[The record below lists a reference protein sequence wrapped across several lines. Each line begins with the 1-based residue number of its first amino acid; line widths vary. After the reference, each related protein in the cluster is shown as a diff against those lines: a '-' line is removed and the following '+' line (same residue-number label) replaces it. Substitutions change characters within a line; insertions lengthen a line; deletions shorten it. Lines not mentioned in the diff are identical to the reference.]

1 MNNDLYQV
9 LGSPLFSDLDRRLA
23 RFLAREDGGASR
35 YIGVVAALAS
45 CQLRRGQIFLD
56 LGQAPSWD
64 ERWEAT
70 RFDWPELA
78 VWRADLASS
87 SAVGGPGEGRPL
99 VLTPGGK
106 VYLQRYWAYEKLL
119 AEKLRASAGLEGGE
133 LSDDLVSR
141 LDLLFPNAPEQKAA
155 ARNALSRSFSLISG
169 GPGTGKTTTVLKIL
183 LLMLERDPELSIQLA
198 APTGKAA
205 ARLQESIRA
214 GLAQVDCVASIRA
227 RLEGQQAAT
236 IHRVLGAI
244 PGSVAF
250 RHHAENPLAV
260 DVVVLD
266 EASMV
271 DVPLMAKLAAALA
284 PGCRLILLGDK
295 DQLAAVEAG
304 SVLGGIVEAAAD
316 TEEGRPGPLA
326 GTVTLLQ
333 QNFRFGNQSAIFSLC
348 QAVRKG
354 DGAEAL
360 KLLRNSDGS
369 EVKWSQLPSPGELK
383 EKLRPVVVEKL
394 GSVVEIRDPVAA
406 LDAFGRFQILTALR
420 QGPYGK
426 ESLNLLVEEILA
438 EEGFI
443 PPGRRNFP
451 GRPLMV
457 TENDYA
463 LRLFNGDIGILLEDE
478 DGVLMAYFRNEDGT
492 VRKVA
497 PLRLPHVEP
506 AFAMT
511 VHKSQ
516 GSEFDQ
522 VLILLPARDTR
533 LLTRELIYTAIS
545 RARTQVDLW
554 GSEDILTAAIGR
566 NVSRGSGLGEMLR
579 S

>member
-1 MNNDLYQV
+1 MKNNFSQI
-9 LGSPLFSDLDRRLA
+9 LGSPMFSELDRRLA
-23 RFLAREDGGASR
+23 RFFDREEGGASR
-35 YIGVVAALAS
+35 LAGVGAALAS
-45 CQLRRGQIFLD
+45 FQLRRGQIFID

-64 ERWEAT
+64 ERWEAAG
-70 RFDWPELA
+70 FDWPELA
-78 VWRADLASS
+78 VWQADLGSS
-87 SAVGGPGEGRPL
+87 TAVGGPGDGKPL
-99 VLTPGGK
+99 VMTPGGK
-106 VYLQRYWAYEKLL
+106 LYLQRYWAYENLL
-119 AEKLRASAGLEGGE
+119 AERLRASGPVGAGEW
-133 LSDDLVSR
+133 SNDLVAR
-141 LDLLFPNAPEQKAA
+141 LDHLFTNAPEQKAA
-155 ARNALSRSFSLISG
+155 ARNALDRSFSLISG

-183 LLMLERDPELSIQLA
+183 ILMLERKPGLSIHLA

-214 GLAQVDCVASIRA
+214 GLAGVECSAPVREC
-227 RLEGQQAAT
+227 LEGQQAAT

-260 DVVVLD
+260 DVMVLD

-304 SVLGGIVEAAAD
+304 AVLGGIVEASEDGPDGEA
-316 TEEGRPGPLA
+316 GPLA
-326 GTVTLLQ
+326 GAVTLLL
-333 QNFRFGNQSAIFSLC
+333 QNFRFGNRSAIFGLC

-354 DGAEAL
+354 DVAGAREIL
-360 KLLRNSDGS
+360 QDSGRSD
-369 EVKWSQLPSPGELK
+369 VQWSPLPSPGELK
-383 EKLRPVVVEKL
+383 EKLRPMVVERL
-394 GSVVEIRDPVAA
+394 GPLVGLKDPGAA
-406 LDAFGRFQILTALR
+406 LDAFGRFQIVTALR

-426 ESLNLLVEEILA
+426 ENLNFLVEEILR

-443 PPGRRNFP
+443 LPGRRNYP

-457 TENDYA
+457 TENDYG
-463 LRLFNGDIGILLEDE
+463 LRLFNGDVGVLLDDE
-478 DGVLMAYFRNEDGT
+478 DGALMAYFRNEDGT

-497 PLRLPHVEP
+497 PMRLPHAEP

-511 VHKSQ
+511 VHKAQ

-522 VLILLPARDTR
+522 VLILLPAHDSR
-533 LLTRELIYTAIS
+533 LLTRELIYTAVS
-545 RARTQVDLW
+545 RAKTGVDLW
-554 GSEDILTAAIGR
+554 AGEDILGAAIER
-566 NVSRGSGLGEMLR
+566 KVCRGSGLGEILR
-579 S
+579 A